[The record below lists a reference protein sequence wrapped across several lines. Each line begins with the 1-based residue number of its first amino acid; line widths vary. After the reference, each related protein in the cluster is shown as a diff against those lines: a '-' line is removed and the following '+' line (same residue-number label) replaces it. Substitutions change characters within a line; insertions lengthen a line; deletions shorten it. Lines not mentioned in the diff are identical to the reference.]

1 MKEKV
6 LQLIAEQFHVE
17 ESELKA
23 DTNFV
28 EDLNADSIELVEL
41 VMSIEDEFDVQI
53 EDEVLSRM
61 KTVGD
66 VLDYVEELRG

>member
-23 DTNFV
+23 ETNFV

>member
-1 MKEKV
+1 MKDKL

-23 DTNFV
+23 ETNFV